1 MKTCTTYSVM
11 DWLYKRYGVMVRVLL
26 HLDEMNWNRKRIC
39 AVNDACQD
47 MSKQEKPSHA
57 VVS

>member
-1 MKTCTTYSVM
+1 MKTCIMYSVA
-11 DWLYKRYGVMVRVLL
+11 DWLYKRNGVMVRVLL

-39 AVNDACQD
+39 AVNDACQGI
-47 MSKQEKPSHA
+47 SEQEKPSHA